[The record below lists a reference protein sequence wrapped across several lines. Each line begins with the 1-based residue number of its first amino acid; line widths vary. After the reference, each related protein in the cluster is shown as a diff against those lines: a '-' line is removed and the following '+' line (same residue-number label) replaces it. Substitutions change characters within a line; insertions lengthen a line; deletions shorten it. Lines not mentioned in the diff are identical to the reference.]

1 MPSRPLRLFRLGLCL
16 VALPALGC
24 FDGKGGLSNP
34 EASPREVQNTGP
46 KANTGGSTIASSGT
60 APEVKGD
67 SRQAGG
73 QTVTVTP
80 DRAVD
85 PKSLVDVVR
94 EEVKGGESKAPT
106 PMNYLWLP
114 TDTSLIKDEPMV
126 VTPPLGLEPIAS
138 KVPLANPMTKA
149 KVELGK
155 QLYFE
160 SRVSKDGTVSCA
172 TCHNPERGWAD
183 GLKSSIGIGGQLGG
197 RSAPTV
203 LNTVYGRTM
212 FWDGRAPSLEA
223 QAQGPIQNPIEM
235 GDQDYKQIVERLRAI
250 PGYRDGFRKVFGTDV
265 TLDGMA
271 KAIAAFERTALSGNS
286 AYDRYDRGDSPESL
300 KELSD
305 SAKRGMVL
313 FGLRLRQDDE
323 FRPGVPLKKAGC
335 TSCHAGSNF
344 SDEQFHNLGVGWNAK
359 ERKFADLGRFV
370 IDPIGSKNDASIGAF
385 KTPTIR
391 DAARTAPYM
400 HDGSET
406 TLLAVV
412 EFYDRGG
419 NANPSLDRDIKP
431 LKLSPTEKADLV
443 EFMKSVNGEEI
454 KVAMPTLPPGPD
466 GKSPDP
472 RAALT
477 PPSPTPK
484 KAALD
489 RVHAPIGY

>member
-1 MPSRPLRLFRLGLCL
+1 MPRLVRRFPPGLCL
-16 VALPALGC
+16 IPLLAA
-24 FDGKGGLSNP
+24 
-34 EASPREVQNTGP
+34 ASG
-46 KANTGGSTIASSGT
+46 I

-67 SRQAGG
+67 IKRDGG
-73 QTVTVTP
+73 KSVSVTP
-80 DRAVD
+80 NRVVD

-94 EEVKGGESKAPT
+94 EEVKGGENKNPT
-106 PMNYLWLP
+106 PINYLWLP
-114 TDTSLIKDEPMV
+114 ADPSLIKDEPFEV
-126 VTPPLGLEPIAS
+126 KPPLGLEPITG
-138 KVPLANPMTKA
+138 KIPLANPMTKA

-160 SRVSKDGTVSCA
+160 PRISKDGTVSCA
-172 TCHNPERGWAD
+172 TCHNPEKGWAD
-183 GLKSSIGIGGQLGG
+183 GMKSSIGIAGQVGG

-235 GDQDYKQIVERLRAI
+235 GDQDYKQIIERLRTI
-250 PGYRDGFRKVFGTDV
+250 PGYREQFRKVFGTDV

-313 FGLRLRQDDE
+313 FGLRLRQDDD
-323 FRPGVPLKKAGC
+323 FKAGVPLKKAGC

-344 SDEQFHNLGVGWNAK
+344 TDEQFHNLGVGWVEK

-370 IDPIGSKNDASIGAF
+370 IEAVGAKYDGSVGAF

-400 HDGSET
+400 HDGSEK
-406 TLLAVV
+406 TLLDLV
-412 EFYDRGG
+412 EYYDRGG
-419 NANPSLDRDIKP
+419 NPNPNLDKDIKP
-431 LKLSPTEKADLV
+431 LKLTASEKADLV
-443 EFMKSVNGEEI
+443 EFMKAVTGEEI
-454 KVAMPTLPPGPD
+454 KVAMPTLPVGPD

-472 RAALT
+472 RKALT
-477 PPSPTPK
+477 PPSAPTK
-484 KAALD
+484 KAGLE
-489 RVHAPIGY
+489 RVHAAIGF